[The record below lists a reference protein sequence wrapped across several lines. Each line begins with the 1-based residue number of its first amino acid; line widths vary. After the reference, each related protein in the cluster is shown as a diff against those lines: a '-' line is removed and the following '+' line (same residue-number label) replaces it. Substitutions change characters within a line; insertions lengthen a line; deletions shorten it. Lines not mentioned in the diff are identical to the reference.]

1 MAPSQAAALLEKAI
15 SHGDNATTEQ
25 DITNPGRDRA
35 KYADPSGEKMKALC
49 WMGKNNAQV
58 CKFNPNSTQ
67 CDDVFL
73 TGIRS
78 GGPKTQGGRG
88 SSCYFEGHGKHCLY
102 Q

>member
-1 MAPSQAAALLEKAI
+1 MALSQAAALLEKAI
-15 SHGDNATTEQ
+15 GHGDNATTEQ

-58 CKFNPNSTQ
+58 CKFDLNSTQ
-67 CDDVFL
+67 CNDTFL
-73 TGIRS
+73 TGKWSGCPKTKS
-78 GGPKTQGGRG
+78 GGG
-88 SSCYFEGHGKHCLY
+88 SRCYFEGHGKHYLW